1 MYKNNY
7 SVLTET
13 EMLSKTKNNQN

>member
-13 EMLSKTKNNQN
+13 EMLSKTKNNLN